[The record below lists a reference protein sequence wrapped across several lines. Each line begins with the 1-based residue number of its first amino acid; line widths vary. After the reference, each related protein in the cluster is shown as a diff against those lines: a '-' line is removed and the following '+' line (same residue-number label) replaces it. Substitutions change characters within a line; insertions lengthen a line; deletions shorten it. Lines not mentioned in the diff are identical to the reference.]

1 MRNTFYQSK
10 EKYGFKKLKWCNE
23 RYFVPKTFFQTALY
37 RFLFMNMGWGRQSVS
52 VWKRNGRARLFDALR
67 SAY

>member
-10 EKYGFKKLKWCNE
+10 GKYDFKKLKWWNE

-37 RFLFMNMGWGRQSVS
+37 RFLFINMG
-52 VWKRNGRARLFDALR
+52 
-67 SAY
+67 

>member
-10 EKYGFKKLKWCNE
+10 EKYGFKKLKWWNE

-37 RFLFMNMGWGRQSVS
+37 RFLFMNMGWG
-52 VWKRNGRARLFDALR
+52 GRVCRFGNEMAGQGFLMP
-67 SAY
+67 

>member
-10 EKYGFKKLKWCNE
+10 EKYGVKKPRRRSE

-37 RFLFMNMGWGRQSVS
+37 RFLFMNMG
-52 VWKRNGRARLFDALR
+52 
-67 SAY
+67 

>member
-10 EKYGFKKLKWCNE
+10 GKYDFKKLKWWNE

-37 RFLFMNMGWGRQSVS
+37 RFLFMNMGWGRQSVL
-52 VWKRNGRARLFDALR
+52 VLKRNGRVRLFDALR

>member
-23 RYFVPKTFFQTALY
+23 RYFVPKTFFHTVLY
-37 RFLFMNMGWGRQSVS
+37 RFLFMNIG
-52 VWKRNGRARLFDALR
+52 
-67 SAY
+67 